1 MTPVNEHSPDRAL
14 EIDGIRGWAS
24 LSVVLY
30 HIFHEMFVR
39 LIPGLDSR
47 WFALFFNGRL
57 AVCVFFVLSGDAL
70 TTNFFARGG
79 SNPVP
84 VDRLLVRRYTRLTIP
99 ILMSCT
105 LVFLLRAAHADWHA
119 SATAV
124 INRPEWLGQLIA
136 FDFSSVGL
144 LRYSLL
150 GVYVS
155 HSKATSY
162 NPFLWTMSI
171 EMLGSMLVFLMC
183 YLWPRLRSGRSLL
196 ALCAV
201 VLFAL
206 DSFLSLF
213 FAGMF
218 LGLLR
223 NQSFFRARATD
234 RRWQSVILAA
244 FVGLLAL
251 LLATNG
257 HPLPLFFDLAVA
269 VALVFVFYSHQGLK
283 RFLQGRL
290 STWLGDISFPLYL
303 VQFAVIMSL
312 ESWLTVRW
320 GAGHAAPE
328 WLLAIGACAL
338 ATAIVAAWIFRQV
351 ERSFLRRADGIVLQA
366 LDSI

>member
-1 MTPVNEHSPDRAL
+1 
-14 EIDGIRGWAS
+14 
-24 LSVVLY
+24 
-30 HIFHEMFVR
+30 
-39 LIPGLDSR
+39 LI
-47 WFALFFNGRL
+47 N
-57 AVCVFFVLSGDAL
+57 
-70 TTNFFARGG
+70 
-79 SNPVP
+79 
-84 VDRLLVRRYTRLTIP
+84 
-99 ILMSCT
+99 
-105 LVFLLRAAHADWHA
+105 
-119 SATAV
+119 
-124 INRPEWLGQLIA
+124 
-136 FDFSSVGL
+136 FDFSSIGL

-171 EMLGSMLVFLMC
+171 EMVGSMLVFMMC
-183 YLWPRLRSGRSLL
+183 YLWPRLRSGSTLL
-196 ALCAV
+196 ALCALA
-201 VLFAL
+201 LFAL

-223 NQSFFRARATD
+223 NRSFFRARAMD
-234 RRWQSVILAA
+234 RRWQNAIFALFAA
-244 FVGLLAL
+244 LLAL

-257 HPLPLFFDLAVA
+257 QPLPLFFDLAVA
-269 VALVFVFYSHQGLK
+269 VALVFVFYAHEGLK
-283 RFLQGRL
+283 RFLRGRL

-320 GAGHAAPE
+320 SARHEAPE

-351 ERSFLRRADGIVLQA
+351 ERSFLERADGIVLQA
-366 LDSI
+366 LDRT